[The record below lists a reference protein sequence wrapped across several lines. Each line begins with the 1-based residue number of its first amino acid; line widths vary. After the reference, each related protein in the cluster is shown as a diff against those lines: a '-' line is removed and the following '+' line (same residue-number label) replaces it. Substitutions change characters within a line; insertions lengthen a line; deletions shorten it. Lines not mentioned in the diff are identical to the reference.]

1 MRRLWTGEPTSWDDT
16 QRTMEA
22 FLLSPVPGA
31 PLRVWVGGRS
41 EAAKRRAA
49 TSGDAWFPDAALS
62 LGEVCDGFEA
72 VDRHRIG
79 AGMTPH
85 LDRPL
90 VRHVVL
96 AGDREEASA
105 IAERHIAS
113 THQQHR
119 QRGNPMVAAAWE
131 DIDRWMEDRLVM
143 GNASE
148 CADQLATIAS
158 MTGATE
164 LILKVASTPAADTL
178 PLVVEAFSDTSRP
191 G

>member
-1 MRRLWTGEPTSWDDT
+1 M
-16 QRTMEA
+16 
-22 FLLSPVPGA
+22 VPG
-31 PLRVWVGGRS
+31 RSSVTGR
-41 EAAKRRAA
+41 
-49 TSGDAWFPDAALS
+49 
-62 LGEVCDGFEA
+62 VCDGFEA

-79 AGMTPH
+79 AGMAPH

-131 DIDRWMEDRLVM
+131 DIDQWMEDRLVM
-143 GNASE
+143 GNAFE
-148 CADQLATIAS
+148 CAGQLATIART
-158 MTGATE
+158 TGATE
-164 LILKVASTPAADTL
+164 LILKVASTPAAATL